1 MERDAEIEREFVRQV
16 ASKVRDKEFIIAAL
30 HQMSTNKERRELIE
44 YLKENQADKE
54 QIKRKMFSIIAE
66 EQNDKG

>member
-1 MERDAEIEREFVRQV
+1 MERDAEIEKEFIRQI
-16 ASKVRDKEFIIAAL
+16 AYKVHDKEFIIAAL

-54 QIKRKMFSIIAE
+54 QIKRKMFSIIVK
-66 EQNDKG
+66 NKI